1 MSTKPT
7 AIVTGSSSGIGQKL
21 AIDLSD
27 QYFVYLISR
36 NKVRLDETSKLI
48 EKKGN
53 QSQIVA
59 ADISKESEVNAIN
72 SILDLSKIKLLVN
85 NAGLFKTSLL
95 QNTSVK
101 DWDEQINVN
110 LRGSFLMSR
119 SVVPNMIENKS
130 GKIVFIN
137 STAGKYPFKS
147 SSAYCASK
155 FGLRG
160 FASALR
166 EELREHNIKV
176 ISIFPGAVST
186 PIWDGSGLDLPKLQM
201 MSIDNVSEVIFN
213 AINAP
218 GNCTIEEVDINR
230 VQGNF

>member
-27 QYFVYLISR
+27 EYFVYLISR
-36 NKVRLDETSKLI
+36 NKVRLNETSKLI
-48 EKKGN
+48 EQKGN
-53 QSQIVA
+53 QSQIVT
-59 ADISKESEVNAIN
+59 ADISKESEVSAISSN
-72 SILDLSKIKLLVN
+72 FDMSKIQLLIN

-110 LRGSFLMSR
+110 LRGSFLMTK
-119 SVVPNMIENKS
+119 SVVPKMIENKS

-155 FGLRG
+155 YGLRG

-166 EELREHNIKV
+166 EELREHKIKV
-176 ISIFPGAVST
+176 ISIFPGAVNT
-186 PIWDGSGLDLPKLQM
+186 PIWDGSGLNFPRLQM
-201 MSIDNVSEVIFN
+201 MSIDNVSEIIFN
-213 AINAP
+213 AIDAP
-218 GNCTIEEVDINR
+218 GNCTVEEVDINR
-230 VQGNF
+230 VQGSF